1 MTKQQSLSDIEVAVL
16 ADSSILTPSYIYD
29 ERIILSTLNLLS
41 ELRELSPCQVLYS
54 IKAVSTKGL
63 LEKIAFHVN
72 GFSTSS
78 LFESRLAREIM
89 GDKGSVHMTSPGI
102 RSDEVARITEQCD
115 YLTFNSLSQW
125 ERIGPEICEH
135 ISCGIRINPELSFVD
150 DDRYNP
156 CRPNSK
162 LGVSIPAIRRVLKQ
176 DRTSLHGMSGIHFH
190 NNCES
195 RNFAEL
201 DATVTKLCDDLSDYL
216 PEMTWINLGGG
227 YFLENG
233 TQITELVT
241 PVKRL
246 KDHYGLDIFFEPGKA
261 VVGRAG
267 HLVTSVIDLFE
278 SGGMTIAILDSSIN
292 HLPEIFEYQ
301 YKPVVTQATDSGE
314 YEYRLA
320 GASCLSGDLLGDY
333 RFDSKLAIGS
343 KIIIENIGAYM
354 LVKANMFNGINL
366 PSVYIL
372 EQDRTLQLLKQFD
385 YSHYRDRL

>member
-1 MTKQQSLSDIEVAVL
+1 MTKQQSLSDVAVAVF
-16 ADSSILTPSYIYD
+16 ADSGLTTPAYIYD
-29 ERIILSTLNLLS
+29 EQAILRPLTLLS
-41 ELRELSPCQVLYS
+41 GLLVSPACHILYS
-54 IKAVSTKGL
+54 IKAVSMAGL
-63 LEKIAFHVN
+63 LETIAGHVD

-125 ERIGPEICEH
+125 ERVGHEICDR
-135 ISCGIRINPELSFVD
+135 IRCGIRINPELSFVD

-156 CRPNSK
+156 CRPYSK
-162 LGVSIPAIRRVLKQ
+162 LGVSLPAISTVLKQ
-176 DRTSLHGMSGIHFH
+176 ARASLHGISGIHFH

-201 DATVTKLCDDLSDYL
+201 DTTVTKLCDALCDYL
-216 PEMTWINLGGG
+216 PEMSWINLGGG
-227 YFLENG
+227 YFLENEA
-233 TQITELVT
+233 QITELGTTVT
-241 PVKRL
+241 RL
-246 KDHYGLDIFFEPGKA
+246 KNDYGLEVFFEPGKA

-278 SGGMTIAILDSSIN
+278 SGGKSIAILDTSIN

-301 YKPVVTQATDSGE
+301 YKPVVTQAADSGV

-333 RFDSKLAIGS
+333 RFDYKLAIGS
-343 KIIIENIGAYM
+343 KILIENIGAYM
-354 LVKANMFNGINL
+354 LVKANMFNGVNL
-366 PSVYIL
+366 PSIYL
-372 EQDRTLQLLKQFD
+372 LGQDRELRLLKHFD

>member
-16 ADSSILTPSYIYD
+16 ADSNVLTPSYIYD
-29 ERIILSTLNLLS
+29 ERIILNTLDLLS
-41 ELRELSPCQVLYS
+41 VLRELSPCQVLYS

-63 LEKIAFHVN
+63 LEKIATHVN
-72 GFSTSS
+72 GLSTSS

-102 RSDEVARITEQCD
+102 RPDEVTLITEQCD

-125 ERIGPEICEH
+125 ERVGHEICDR
-135 ISCGIRINPELSFVD
+135 IRCGIRINPELSFVD

-156 CRPNSK
+156 CRPYSK
-162 LGVSIPAIRRVLKQ
+162 LGISLPAIRTVLKQ
-176 DRTSLHGMSGIHFH
+176 DRASLHGISGIHFH

-201 DATVTKLCDDLSDYL
+201 DATVTKLCDALCDYL

-227 YFLENG
+227 YFLENEA
-233 TQITELVT
+233 QITELGITVT
-241 PVKRL
+241 RL
-246 KDHYGLDIFFEPGKA
+246 KGHYGLDVFFEPGKA

-267 HLVTSVIDLFE
+267 SLVTSVIDLFE
-278 SGGMTIAILDSSIN
+278 SGGKTIAILDSSIN

-301 YKPVVTQATDSGE
+301 YKPVVMQATDSGE

-333 RFDSKLAIGS
+333 RFDTKLTIGS

-366 PSVYIL
+366 PSVYML
-372 EQDRTLQLLKQFD
+372 DKDRELRLLKQFD